1 MGKKIVNSFKDI
13 LSRVGEN
20 WIGEEICRFHAFPE
34 DPGSGRKE
42 AHRPAPPPGFLFITV
57 GFYVSICFVSLFFL
71 KSWYNVVIILLFLQW
86 TFM

>member
-1 MGKKIVNSFKDI
+1 MSVVIEKK
-13 LSRVGEN
+13 
-20 WIGEEICRFHAFPE
+20 
-34 DPGSGRKE
+34 PGDTFSEHIPR
-42 AHRPAPPPGFLFITV
+42 FLFITV